1 MPPITGAI
9 IGEIP
14 MIAVTLDR
22 DLAVSLALLTSL
34 IIALAI
40 TLPTLAP
47 IPWITLQKIKEL
59 RLSVVEQKIDAITN
73 KISPDISTGRLP
85 ILSDKNPTS
94 GIEIASPNR
103 YAEIINCT
111 VE

>member
-59 RLSVVEQKIDAITN
+59 RLSVVEQKREPFTN
-73 KISPDISTGRLP
+73 KTSPDNNTGRLP
-85 ILSDKNPTS
+85 NLSYWKPTS
-94 GIEIASPNR
+94 GIELASPNR

-111 VE
+111 GE

>member
-14 MIAVTLDR
+14 MIAVTLES
-22 DLAVSLALLTSL
+22 DLAVSLALFVSL
-34 IIALAI
+34 IIALDI

-47 IPWITLQKIKEL
+47 TPCITLQNIKEF
-59 RLSVVEQKIDAITN
+59 RLSVIEQTIDAATN
-73 KISPDISTGRLP
+73 KTSPDKSTGRLP

-94 GIEIASPNR
+94 GIELAKPNK
-103 YAEIINCT
+103 
-111 VE
+111 